1 MLNVDGY
8 YDSLL
13 RFFDKGVEEGFI
25 KSSARNIVISAK
37 NAKDLLQGMEVPN
50 LLPFKPINISL
61 SFFTFNFYFL

>member
-1 MLNVDGY
+1 MGVLNVDGY

-37 NAKDLLQGMEVPN
+37 NARDLLQGMEVPN
-50 LLPFKPINISL
+50 LLPSNQ
-61 SFFTFNFYFL
+61 